1 MEGASGKNEAED
13 YVKEEKNEDED
24 KEPIVNVDAEKPQSS
39 KVKEVKESKMEDVV
53 GKSEA
58 KGDLKRKKIEEL
70 DEEEQ
75 PLEPPA
81 DDVEA
86 EKTQGTLDESVEAKD
101 VKRSEE
107 SAEVKSKSCSC
118 SSSKLQS
125 LFFGSLQKFFKAQVG
140 KTEAILFVL
149 KNCNNDQRRLVCF
162 QGRIVGRFPLLFLI
176 LPIIIT
182 GLCCT
187 GFAT

>member
-1 MEGASGKNEAED
+1 MEGAPGKNEAED
-13 YVKEEKNEDED
+13 YVNEEKNEDED
-24 KEPIVNVDAEKPQSS
+24 KELIVDIDAEKPHSS
-39 KVKEVKESKMEDVV
+39 KVKEVKESKIEDVV
-53 GKSEA
+53 GKSGA
-58 KGDLKRKKIEEL
+58 KGDLKRKNIEEL

-75 PLEPPA
+75 PRLPPA
-81 DDVEA
+81 EDVEA
-86 EKTQGTLDESVEAKD
+86 EKTQGTMDESVEAKE

-107 SAEVKSKSCSC
+107 LTEFKSESKSKC
-118 SSSKLQS
+118 SKLQS
-125 LFFGSLQKFFKAQVG
+125 LFFGSLQKFFKAQVR

-149 KNCNNDQRRLVCF
+149 KTCNHYQCRLVCF

-182 GLCCT
+182 GLCST

>member
-70 DEEEQ
+70 EEEVQ
-75 PLEPPA
+75 QRVLPA
-81 DDVEA
+81 DVEA
-86 EKTQGTLDESVEAKD
+86 EKTQGLMDESFEAKEA
-101 VKRSEE
+101 KRSEE

>member
-1 MEGASGKNEAED
+1 MEGAPGKNEVEG

-24 KEPIVNVDAEKPQSS
+24 KEPTVNVDAEKPQSS
-39 KVKEVKESKMEDVV
+39 KVKEVKEFKMEDVV

-70 DEEEQ
+70 DEDEQ
-75 PLEPPA
+75 QRVLPA
-81 DDVEA
+81 DVEA
-86 EKTQGTLDESVEAKD
+86 EKTQGTMEESLEAKEA
-101 VKRSEE
+101 KRSEE
-107 SAEVKSKSCSC
+107 SAEFKCEC
-118 SSSKLQS
+118 ESSKLQS

-140 KTEAILFVL
+140 KKEAILFVL

>member
-58 KGDLKRKKIEEL
+58 KDHSKRKKIEEL
-70 DEEEQ
+70 EKDEQ
-75 PLEPPA
+75 LREPAA

-86 EKTQGTLDESVEAKD
+86 EKTQGTMDESVEAKE

-107 SAEVKSKSCSC
+107 SSEFKSESKSKCF
-118 SSSKLQS
+118 KLQS

>member
-1 MEGASGKNEAED
+1 MEGAPGKNEAEG
-13 YVKEEKNEDED
+13 YVKEEKNEDGD
-24 KEPIVNVDAEKPQSS
+24 KEPTVDVDAEKPQRS
-39 KVKEVKESKMEDVV
+39 KVEEVKESKMEDVV

-70 DEEEQ
+70 DEDEQ
-75 PLEPPA
+75 QRVLPA
-81 DDVEA
+81 DVEA
-86 EKTQGTLDESVEAKD
+86 EKTQGTMEESLEAKEA
-101 VKRSEE
+101 KRSEE
-107 SAEVKSKSCSC
+107 SAEFKCEC
-118 SSSKLQS
+118 ESSKLQS

>member
-1 MEGASGKNEAED
+1 MEGANGKNEAEG
-13 YVKEEKNEDED
+13 YVKEEKNEDGD
-24 KEPIVNVDAEKPQSS
+24 KEPTVDVDAEKPQRS

-58 KGDLKRKKIEEL
+58 KDDFKRKKIEEL
-70 DEEEQ
+70 DEDEQ
-75 PLEPPA
+75 PREPAA

-86 EKTQGTLDESVEAKD
+86 EKTQGTMDESLEAKEA
-101 VKRSEE
+101 KRSEE
-107 SAEVKSKSCSC
+107 SAEFKSKSKC
-118 SSSKLQS
+118 SKLQS

>member
-1 MEGASGKNEAED
+1 MEGAPGKNEAEG

-24 KEPIVNVDAEKPQSS
+24 KEPMVDVHAEKPQSS
-39 KVKEVKESKMEDVV
+39 KVKEVKESNMEDVV

-70 DEEEQ
+70 DEDEQ
-75 PLEPPA
+75 PRLPPA
-81 DDVEA
+81 EDIEA
-86 EKTQGTLDESVEAKD
+86 EKTQGTMEESLEAKEA
-101 VKRSEE
+101 KRSEE
-107 SAEVKSKSCSC
+107 SAEFKCEC
-118 SSSKLQS
+118 ESSKLQS

-140 KTEAILFVL
+140 KKEAILFVL

>member
-1 MEGASGKNEAED
+1 MEGAPGKNEAEG
-13 YVKEEKNEDED
+13 YVKEEKNEDGD
-24 KEPIVNVDAEKPQSS
+24 KEPTVDVDAEKPQSS
-39 KVKEVKESKMEDVV
+39 KVKEVKEFKMEDVV

-70 DEEEQ
+70 DKDEQ
-75 PLEPPA
+75 QRVLPA
-81 DDVEA
+81 DVEA
-86 EKTQGTLDESVEAKD
+86 EKTQGTMEESLEAKEA
-101 VKRSEE
+101 KRSEE
-107 SAEVKSKSCSC
+107 SAEFKCEC
-118 SSSKLQS
+118 ESSKLQS

-149 KNCNNDQRRLVCF
+149 KTCNNYQCRHVCF

>member
-107 SAEVKSKSCSC
+107 SAEFKSKSKSMC
-118 SSSKLQS
+118 SKLQS